1 MTRGGWLESRL
12 SRFVIGIQDGTHGSF
27 ERVDADGHALLS
39 AKNVQDGGLQV
50 TEDESQISECD
61 FRAIV
66 SNGYPRKG
74 DVLLTIVGTIGRAC
88 LYELSEP
95 LAFQRSVCMI
105 RPGVRVQSKFLMYSL
120 QSEGVQDQLKL
131 LARTSAQ
138 SGVYLGDVASLQLA
152 VPDLEQQE
160 LIAEFLDRETAQI
173 DAMIDAQQRLVDLLD
188 ERRTSTVQRV
198 ASGRELPPD
207 VSSETWEPRPVKA
220 FGVSQSGAGFPL
232 DDQGDPSQELPFYK
246 VGSLAGADER
256 GLLHSSDDTVDRETA
271 RRLRAAII
279 PPGSSVLAKIGAAL
293 LLGRIRQ
300 TSQDSCIDN
309 NMMAFIPNSRIVPRF
324 AYYSLQQIDTEY
336 IVNPGAVPSLN
347 VRAFMNTA
355 IAVPDPETQRRLVAF
370 LDDAVERVETL
381 RARAESS
388 ISLLRERRAAVIT
401 AAVTGRLD
409 PRTGVERVEE
419 MLEGAAL

>member
-1 MTRGGWLESRL
+1 MELTGNKVVLNLTAPDSMRHVEPND
-12 SRFVIGIQDGTHGSF
+12 FVIHLRSFQGGIEYSKYRG
-27 ERVDADGHALLS
+27 
-39 AKNVQDGGLQV
+39 K
-50 TEDESQISECD
+50 
-61 FRAIV
+61 V
-66 SNGYPRKG
+66 SPAYT
-74 DVLLTIVGTIGRAC
+74 VLT
-88 LYELSEP
+88 P
-95 LAFQRSVCMI
+95 
-105 RPGVRVQSKFLMYSL
+105 RPGIIPDYFKWVLKSPMYVQAL
-120 QSEGVQDQLKL
+120 QTTTDQL
-131 LARTSAQ
+131 RDGQ
-138 SGVYLGDVASLQLA
+138 SIKYSQFATVPLPLPRPEYQQAVAN
-152 VPDLEQQE
+152 
-160 LIAEFLDRETAQI
+160 FLDRETAQI

-207 VSSETWEPRPVKA
+207 VSSETWELRPVKA

-309 NMMAFIPNSRIVPRF
+309 NMMAFITNSRIVPRF

-355 IAVPDPETQRRLVAF
+355 IAVPDPETQRRVVAF